1 MILDLN
7 DAKTLVSILQKSGK
21 QVVFTNGCFDIL
33 HRGHV
38 DYLKK
43 ARKLGDFLIIGVN
56 SDSSVKKLKGES
68 RPINNENDRAFVLDA
83 LKCVDAA
90 VIFSENTAE
99 RLVSE
104 LKPDIYAKGG
114 DYTID
119 TLPEGQIVQ
128 KNGGRVEIIPFV
140 EGYST
145 TKTIE
150 RMR

>member
-38 DYLKK
+38 DYLEK

-119 TLPEGQIVQ
+119 TLPEGQIVL
-128 KNGGRVEIIPFV
+128 KNGGKVEIIPFV
-140 EGYST
+140 DGYST

-150 RMR
+150 RMK